1 MDTLEFL
8 QTVLPE
14 DGIKYLALIDPKTG
28 KPAHKPY
35 ENLIDMA
42 KAVEEY
48 DAKPVQVYHAC
59 GAYKEPFIEVD
70 GKKRWRVKEN
80 QFKAKAFWL
89 DVDCGL
95 VKSEKGEG
103 YPTKKDAL
111 VAIKQLCGK
120 IGLPAPLI
128 IDSGNGLHIYWP
140 LTKAISSSTWIKI
153 ANRFKA
159 VTIHLGLIADPTATA
174 DFARVLRPV
183 GSTNK
188 KKELKTV
195 VAKNSVEAITP
206 EKFVEALKSVDLPK
220 QEPQKKVDI
229 NDDLIAHAPVSVP
242 SFVEV
247 ISEKCA
253 QVGVMRDTLGDVNY
267 EHWRGVIGII
277 KHCEEGIEKAREWSA
292 KRAETGHEQVDVEQ
306 KYDTWS
312 SPPTTCEFFSKCNP
326 VGCEGCQFSG
336 KIKSPIVLGRKEP
349 EPQAIEVEAKVDGM
363 QLQVV
368 VPEFP
373 QGYGYGNNAMTRYM
387 KDKDGITHPFSFCHN
402 LFYPI
407 HRIRKEDGAFSLGMR
422 MHLPDKRTREF
433 EIETKLL
440 ASPQRLIEGLA
451 NHELLPNNAKDS
463 SMHMTAY
470 LRDSLEKL
478 KQEAEELNTY
488 TSFGWKN
495 DFQGFLL
502 GDRLYHQD
510 GTVRKVLVGGYAKDR
525 AADFPT
531 PTGNAG
537 GYADALNYL
546 YARDGMEPMQYV
558 IIAGFGSVLS
568 PLSESMYKGLTFA
581 VVGEQT
587 AKGKTTVCWASLY
600 AFGDADRMSL
610 KTEENATT
618 NARYARLGTYGNIPM
633 LIDEL
638 TNIDPEEFSKFA
650 YTVSLGQEKERLTLG
665 KGNSGVRFAEA
676 QTWGMNL
683 FVTANKDLHAAMA
696 VRQSNTQAEAV
707 RMIQIKIDR
716 YDMPELKM
724 SEVEAAKRKMSINK
738 GTAGDLFLRY
748 ITANLDDV
756 MRRMADWGVRF
767 ENDMPDVRYRFYRNH
782 AICSFTALEISNS
795 LGITKFDVEKLYSF
809 VINLFLELAVS
820 VKEQNTITP
829 EDALNRML
837 NDLSARILVTNEYR
851 DGRDT
856 RGPEDAQKVY
866 GGAIAGRYIIGN
878 INNKDNPL
886 TGKLFL
892 VKKEIMDWCLKH
904 RVDHKHM
911 VEVAMKMGVAT
922 DPKEKFNVG
931 RGTKVS
937 AGQHRCVCIDML
949 KLESMYAE
957 APKLTI
963 ASVTKLEGSQVA
975 NN

>member
-28 KPAHKPY
+28 RPAHKPY

-59 GAYKEPFIEVD
+59 GAYKEPFVEVD

-120 IGLPAPLI
+120 TGLPAPLI

-242 SFVEV
+242 SFAEV

-292 KRAETGHEQVDVEQ
+292 KRAETGHDQVDVDQ

-349 EPQAIEVEAKVDGM
+349 EPKAIEVEAKVDGM

-373 QGYGYGNNAMTRYM
+373 QGYGYSNNAMTRYM
-387 KDKDGITHPFSFCHN
+387 KDKDGITHSFAFCHN

-407 HRIRKEDGAFSLGMR
+407 HRIRKEDGVF
-422 MHLPDKRTREF
+422 
-433 EIETKLL
+433 
-440 ASPQRLIEGLA
+440 
-451 NHELLPNNAKDS
+451 
-463 SMHMTAY
+463 
-470 LRDSLEKL
+470 
-478 KQEAEELNTY
+478 
-488 TSFGWKN
+488 
-495 DFQGFLL
+495 
-502 GDRLYHQD
+502 
-510 GTVRKVLVGGYAKDR
+510 
-525 AADFPT
+525 
-531 PTGNAG
+531 
-537 GYADALNYL
+537 
-546 YARDGMEPMQYV
+546 
-558 IIAGFGSVLS
+558 
-568 PLSESMYKGLTFA
+568 
-581 VVGEQT
+581 
-587 AKGKTTVCWASLY
+587 
-600 AFGDADRMSL
+600 
-610 KTEENATT
+610 
-618 NARYARLGTYGNIPM
+618 
-633 LIDEL
+633 
-638 TNIDPEEFSKFA
+638 
-650 YTVSLGQEKERLTLG
+650 
-665 KGNSGVRFAEA
+665 
-676 QTWGMNL
+676 
-683 FVTANKDLHAAMA
+683 
-696 VRQSNTQAEAV
+696 
-707 RMIQIKIDR
+707 
-716 YDMPELKM
+716 
-724 SEVEAAKRKMSINK
+724 
-738 GTAGDLFLRY
+738 
-748 ITANLDDV
+748 
-756 MRRMADWGVRF
+756 
-767 ENDMPDVRYRFYRNH
+767 
-782 AICSFTALEISNS
+782 
-795 LGITKFDVEKLYSF
+795 
-809 VINLFLELAVS
+809 
-820 VKEQNTITP
+820 
-829 EDALNRML
+829 
-837 NDLSARILVTNEYR
+837 
-851 DGRDT
+851 
-856 RGPEDAQKVY
+856 
-866 GGAIAGRYIIGN
+866 
-878 INNKDNPL
+878 
-886 TGKLFL
+886 
-892 VKKEIMDWCLKH
+892 
-904 RVDHKHM
+904 
-911 VEVAMKMGVAT
+911 
-922 DPKEKFNVG
+922 
-931 RGTKVS
+931 
-937 AGQHRCVCIDML
+937 
-949 KLESMYAE
+949 
-957 APKLTI
+957 
-963 ASVTKLEGSQVA
+963 
-975 NN
+975 

>member
-28 KPAHKPY
+28 KPAHKSY

-42 KAVEEY
+42 KAIEQF
-48 DAKPVQVYHAC
+48 DSKPVQVYHAC
-59 GAYKEPFIEVD
+59 GAYKEAHVFVD
-70 GKKRWRVKEN
+70 GKKKWRVPEN
-80 QFKAKAFWL
+80 HLKAKAFWL
-89 DVDCGL
+89 DIDCGEE
-95 VKSEKGEG
+95 KHQKGEG
-103 YPTKKDAL
+103 YPTKKDAYA
-111 VAIKQLCGK
+111 AIKKFCAAT
-120 IGLPAPLI
+120 GLPLPLI
-128 IDSGNGLHIYWP
+128 IDSGNGLHTYWP
-140 LTKAISSSTWIKI
+140 LTKAIKSDTWKKI
-153 ANRFKA
+153 ANRFKT
-159 VTIHLGLIADPTATA
+159 VTTHLGIIADPTATA
-174 DFARVLRPV
+174 DFSRVLRPV

-188 KKELKTV
+188 KKELKDV
-195 VAKNSVEAITP
+195 VAKNEATP
-206 EKFVEALKSVDLPK
+206 VSPEDFVAKIRSIDVPQPK
-220 QEPQKKVDI
+220 PVVSPSI
-229 NDDLIAHAPVSVP
+229 NDDLIAHAPVSIP
-242 SFVEV
+242 SHAEV
-247 ISEKCA
+247 IAEKCG
-253 QVGVMRDTLGDVNY
+253 QVREMRDSQGDVSY

-292 KRAETGHEQVDVEQ
+292 KRAETGHGQTDVDQ

-326 VGCEGCQFSG
+326 VGCEGCQFAG

-349 EPQAIEVEAKVDGM
+349 EPEATEVEAKVDGM

-373 QGYGYGNNAMTRYM
+373 QGYGHANNAMTRYM
-387 KDKDGITHPFSFCHN
+387 QDKDGITHPFVFCLN

-407 HRIRKEDGAFSLGMR
+407 HRIRKEDGSFSLGMR

-433 EIETKLL
+433 EIDTKLL

-451 NHELLPNNAKDS
+451 NHELLPNNSKDA

-502 GDRLYHQD
+502 GDRLYHRD

-525 AADFPT
+525 AADFPS
-531 PTGNAG
+531 PTGTAE

-558 IIAGFGSVLS
+558 IIAGFGSFFS
-568 PLSESMYKGLTFA
+568 PLSDSMYKGLTFA
-581 VVGEQT
+581 VVGEET
-587 AKGKTTVCWASLY
+587 AKGKTTVCWSSLY

-610 KTEENATT
+610 KTEDNATV
-618 NARYARLGTYGNIPM
+618 NARYARLGTYGSIPM
-633 LIDEL
+633 LVDEL

-676 QTWGMNL
+676 QTWAMNM
-683 FVTANKDLHAAMA
+683 FVTANKDLHAVMA

-738 GTAGDLFLRY
+738 GTAGDLFLKY
-748 ITANLDDV
+748 ITSNLDDV
-756 MRRMADWGVRF
+756 MQRMAEWGVRL

-782 AICSFTALEISNS
+782 AICSFTALEIANK
-795 LGITKFDVEKLYSF
+795 LGITKFDIEKLYSF
-809 VINLFLELAVS
+809 VINLFVELAAT

-837 NDLSARILVTNEYR
+837 NDLSPRILVTSEYR

-856 RGPEDAQKVY
+856 RGPEDASKVY
-866 GGAIAGRYIIGN
+866 GGAVAGRYIIGN

-892 VKKEIMDWCLKH
+892 VKKEITDWCLKH

-911 VEVAMKMGVAT
+911 IEVAMKLGVAT

-949 KLESMYAE
+949 KLEALQPE

-975 NN
+975 ND